1 MPTKLSLLSPRNPG
15 SATGTLPGGEVRLP
29 LTPTPGGNASM
40 ALQGGTLYVRP
51 SGAGAPLTA
60 CDHDRAA
67 ALGYLF
73 EGEPAVWPFTEEQPP
88 VRGTGRTGTPTREAA
103 LLLDLPA
110 LLPAYSWAAQ
120 AGPPG
125 TPLIVSAS
133 GAGGTVTVS
142 ITSAT
147 YERHRSAATL
157 SYEIASTVRRAVA
170 GLPALSC
177 TI

>member
-1 MPTKLSLLSPRNPG
+1 
-15 SATGTLPGGEVRLP
+15 
-29 LTPTPGGNASM
+29 M

-51 SGAGAPLTA
+51 CGPGAPLTG

-73 EGEPAVWPFTEEQPP
+73 EGEPADWPLAGEPAP
-88 VRGTGRTGTPTREAA
+88 VRQIGGARSSREAA

-110 LLPAYSWAAQ
+110 LLPAYTWAAQ
-120 AGPPG
+120 AGPPA

-133 GAGGTVTVS
+133 GAGGTVTVRV
-142 ITSAT
+142 TSAT

-157 SYEIASTVRRAVA
+157 SCEIARTVRRAVA